1 MFPATI
7 PLLPVLF
14 VTLAL
19 PITVLFLKRKH
30 HDRSLPPGPPAFPVF
45 GNLPMLLGK
54 FPHRTLQA
62 MAQKYGPIMSLRLG
76 QIPALIVSN
85 SEAAEMFLKTHDA
98 SFASRRKTQASEYVS
113 YGSKGLLF
121 SEYGTYWRNMKRLCT
136 SQLLSASKVSSFA
149 GVREREVEA
158 TVKSIKRAAARGEA
172 VNITEAVNHLVEDTT
187 DNEVDLTALVHDA
200 ISVSGAFNIADYVP
214 WLGSFDLLLGSTRR
228 LKKIA
233 KAVDQV
239 LEKIIEEHHTRGSG
253 SGACHASRDHR
264 DFIDI
269 LLSLMNQPVDPRDEQ
284 SQVMDRTNVKA
295 ILLDTIA
302 GSFETSATV
311 IVWVLSELLKHP
323 RVMRN
328 LQDEL
333 ANLVGLNKFV
343 QETHLANLS
352 YLDIVIKET
361 LRLHPAGAFFPR
373 ETIKDTMV
381 NGYHIREKTII
392 IINLWALGRDP
403 KAWSN
408 NANEFYPERF
418 LTKNFDYRGYSF
430 QFIPFGSGSRGCPGI
445 HLGLT
450 MVKLIVAQLV
460 HCFTWELPSN
470 MTPDELDMN
479 EKFALTLTKAKNLHA
494 VPTYRLLCEV

>member
-1 MFPATI
+1 
-7 PLLPVLF
+7 
-14 VTLAL
+14 
-19 PITVLFLKRKH
+19 
-30 HDRSLPPGPPAFPVF
+30 
-45 GNLPMLLGK
+45 
-54 FPHRTLQA
+54 
-62 MAQKYGPIMSLRLG
+62 
-76 QIPALIVSN
+76 
-85 SEAAEMFLKTHDA
+85 
-98 SFASRRKTQASEYVS
+98 
-113 YGSKGLLF
+113 
-121 SEYGTYWRNMKRLCT
+121 
-136 SQLLSASKVSSFA
+136 
-149 GVREREVEA
+149 
-158 TVKSIKRAAARGEA
+158 
-172 VNITEAVNHLVEDTT
+172 
-187 DNEVDLTALVHDA
+187 
-200 ISVSGAFNIADYVP
+200 
-214 WLGSFDLLLGSTRR
+214 
-228 LKKIA
+228 
-233 KAVDQV
+233 
-239 LEKIIEEHHTRGSG
+239 
-253 SGACHASRDHR
+253 
-264 DFIDI
+264 
-269 LLSLMNQPVDPRDEQ
+269 MNQPVDPRDEQ

>member
-187 DNEVDLTALVHDA
+187 YKIV
-200 ISVSGAFNIADYVP
+200 
-214 WLGSFDLLLGSTRR
+214 GSTRR